1 MPDPRL
7 TVPQRDLL
15 ATVLRLQAA
24 GEAHVVLSDVRS
36 AMGGLPSEQELSR
49 IAYQLHDLGLLRK
62 VRPTVEP
69 APGAADA
76 LPAHLRPGK
85 ATPEPAA
92 PSPAAIQPP
101 RETLWHRIRADL
113 LAHPDST
120 SGEIAGRVGTSSGRV
135 GAVLANVESGRRGRG
150 DSVTG
155 DRSYAPIRWRL
166 GVAPEAPAPAE
177 PPAAPAVDS
186 VPAGYPVDS
195 AKPAADR
202 VSDHRGAALVDLTA
216 ALGLATGSATW
227 DDAIARVRE
236 LTDDLVGARKAVK
249 CADEDAAACRA
260 ALSEIGSIT
269 HDIDT
274 TLDSV
279 GAPAGASV
287 RARILA
293 LVAARDLREQTQA
306 DLSAAALA
314 RERMSAGVAELRAA
328 ELAAVL
334 SADPA
339 ATWPALVE
347 RVRRL
352 CWSIAG
358 ARAAL
363 GGAA

>member
-1 MPDPRL
+1 MPSPRPHL
-7 TVPQRDLL
+7 TTLQRDVL
-15 ATVLRLQAA
+15 ATAARLVVD
-24 GEAHVVLSDVRS
+24 GELPVTLSDIRA
-36 AMGGLPSEQELSR
+36 AMGGVPEPAQ
-49 IAYQLHDLGLLRK
+49 IQAAAYQLRELGLLRTAK
-62 VRPTVEP
+62 PTVQL
-69 APGAADA
+69 AAGAADA

-92 PSPAAIQPP
+92 PSRPAAIQP
-101 RETLWHRIRADL
+101 
-113 LAHPDST
+113 
-120 SGEIAGRVGTSSGRV
+120 
-135 GAVLANVESGRRGRG
+135 
-150 DSVTG
+150 
-155 DRSYAPIRWRL
+155 
-166 GVAPEAPAPAE
+166 
-177 PPAAPAVDS
+177 
-186 VPAGYPVDS
+186 
-195 AKPAADR
+195 
-202 VSDHRGAALVDLTA
+202 GAALVDLTA
-216 ALGLATGSATW
+216 ALGLATW

-236 LTDDLVGARKAVK
+236 LTDDLAAARIAAKA
-249 CADEDAAACRA
+249 ADEDAAACRA
-260 ALSEIGSIT
+260 ALGEIDGIINALSG
-269 HDIDT
+269 

-279 GAPAGASV
+279 GAPAGPSP

-293 LVAARDLREQTQA
+293 LVAARDLREQAQA
-306 DLSAAALA
+306 DISAAALA

>member
-62 VRPTVEP
+62 VRPTVQL
-69 APGAADA
+69 AAGAADA

-92 PSPAAIQPP
+92 PS
-101 RETLWHRIRADL
+101 R
-113 LAHPDST
+113 
-120 SGEIAGRVGTSSGRV
+120 
-135 GAVLANVESGRRGRG
+135 
-150 DSVTG
+150 
-155 DRSYAPIRWRL
+155 
-166 GVAPEAPAPAE
+166 PAE

-202 VSDHRGAALVDLTA
+202 VSDHRAAALVDLTA
-216 ALGLATGSATW
+216 ALGLASDPATW
-227 DDAIARVRE
+227 DDALARVRE
-236 LTDDLVGARKAVK
+236 LTDDLAAARIAAKA
-249 CADEDAAACRA
+249 AEQDAAECRA

-314 RERMSAGVAELRAA
+314 RARTSAGLAELRSA

-334 SADPA
+334 RADPS

-352 CWSIAG
+352 CWSIEG
-358 ARAAL
+358 ARAAF